1 MPPQAASADAATLTG
16 ALTGAVTAASWLRP
30 AREQLRAAVHQDRVP
45 HALLIHDSPGAG
57 GAQLAGWTAQLLLC
71 VAPGSERPCRICAAC
86 LSVAQDRHPDFWR
99 IGLVEDSKQVKVEQ
113 ARELSAQLALASH
126 QGGYKV
132 ALIDPADAMNWNAAN
147 ALLKT
152 LEEPPGRTVVILVAQ
167 QPSRLPATIH
177 SRCQRL
183 RIRAPERAPA
193 LQWLQQFVGE
203 GPWDAVLDVI
213 GNAPLLAAGLDPR
226 AVLQIRDETLAGL
239 ADLAARRADA
249 AQLADAWSRGELAL
263 RLSCFENWLTER
275 IRHALGAGTYS
286 MEMRDGTHPGHPD
299 PGSNAPRLFALLDQL
314 RALRAALATPVNRA
328 LALESLLRSL
338 VV

>member
-1 MPPQAASADAATLTG
+1 MVAAAT
-16 ALTGAVTAASWLRP
+16 WLQP
-30 AREQLRAAVHQDRVP
+30 AREQLRAAVNHDRVP

-57 GAQLAGWTAQLLLC
+57 GAQLAGWAAQLLLC
-71 VAPGSERPCRICAAC
+71 VAPGNGRPCGICAAC
-86 LSVAQDRHPDFWR
+86 LSVAQDRHPDFTR
-99 IGLVEDSKQVKVEQ
+99 IGLVEESKQIRVEQ
-113 ARELSAQLALASH
+113 ARELAAHLALASH

-152 LEEPPGRTVVILVAQ
+152 LEEPPSRTVVILVAQ

-183 RIRAPERAPA
+183 RIRVPEREPA
-193 LQWLQQFVGE
+193 LQWLNEYVGA
-203 GPWDAVLDVI
+203 GPWEAVLEVI
-213 GNAPLLAAGLDPR
+213 GNAPLLAAGLDPG
-226 AVLQIRDETLAGL
+226 AVLRIRDQTLAGL

-263 RLSCFENWLTER
+263 HLSCCENWLTER
-275 IRHALGAGTYS
+275 IRRALGAGTYS
-286 MEMRDGTHPGHPD
+286 MEMRDGTHPGRPD
-299 PGSNAPRLFALLDQL
+299 PRSNAPRLFALLDQL
-314 RALRAALATPVNRA
+314 RTLRAALATPVNRA

-338 VV
+338 VM